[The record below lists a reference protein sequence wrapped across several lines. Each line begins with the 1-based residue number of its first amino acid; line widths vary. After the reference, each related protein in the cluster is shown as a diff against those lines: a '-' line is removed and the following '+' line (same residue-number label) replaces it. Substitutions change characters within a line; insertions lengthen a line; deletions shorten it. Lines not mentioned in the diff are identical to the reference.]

1 MSLLSLKDEE
11 LGEAREA
18 GTKVA
23 RQLGYL
29 PGCNWIPS
37 ILSIPMSHLL
47 LVRHCASKRQNRKA
61 DENRDCYKNEKKIK
75 EGETVLKLKI

>member
-1 MSLLSLKDEE
+1 MSLLSVQDEE

-23 RQLGYL
+23 RQLGYF

-37 ILSIPMSHLL
+37 TLSIPMTHFL
-47 LVRHCASKRQNRKA
+47 LVRHCASKRQNMEKQMRTGMVTQ
-61 DENRDCYKNEKKIK
+61 NEKM
-75 EGETVLKLKI
+75 